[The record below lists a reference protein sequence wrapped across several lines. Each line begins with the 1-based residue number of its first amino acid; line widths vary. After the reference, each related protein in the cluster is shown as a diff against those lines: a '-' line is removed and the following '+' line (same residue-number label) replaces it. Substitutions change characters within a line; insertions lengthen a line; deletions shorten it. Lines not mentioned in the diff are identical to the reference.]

1 MDVDMPEFKQDQAEY
16 THSKLNSGVRKL
28 RFLELYAGM
37 GGLSRAVQEIAGDLV
52 EVLEPQDLYHEWDIL
67 SEEGFNKAKQWVEEA
82 DWTHA
87 AFPCKSFSRA
97 RRSDMHGTVEVIRSD
112 ERPEGWGHWL
122 AEEGNEVLKR
132 TVALGFRAHG
142 RGKFF
147 TMENPADSFAWLMK
161 VVLQL
166 QRLMGADILTLDQC
180 PYGAETVKPTGI
192 FAGAPWMCKVQ
203 LRCKDVRPH
212 RHRQGG
218 LAGHV
223 WDPVDDIWV
232 WRTSKAAEYPAGLC
246 WAWASALREWVLSH
260 DGQWWLAERTLIREA
275 DKVNKLVSLS
285 QVWTASGAQ
294 NGSAS
299 AAGKSEETAAQQ
311 REREN
316 SEVVGGL
323 RDPRRAVARNAQL
336 QTVGG
341 RIRSCFEDLLE
352 EEVLHKFEN
361 ANDEIPFAEEL
372 IWEAQRRLALEFQA
386 ELLQN
391 GYQSG
396 LLRSMLEQAHDPDA
410 KTLPTWLEDGF
421 GINREIEYTGIFP
434 QTDTL
439 SAAAK
444 ASQAFAVMDDWAG
457 DARNYSS
464 FEEAGEKAQ
473 RELDRMVEHGW
484 AVRHE
489 SWAEVVAEL
498 GEANL
503 TKMACIVKMKRV
515 GRKCG

>member
-1 MDVDMPEFKQDQAEY
+1 MDVDMSEFKQDQAEY

-218 LAGHV
+218 LTGHV

-299 AAGKSEETAAQQ
+299 VAVKSEETAAQQ

-352 EEVLHKFEN
+352 EEVLRKFEN

-372 IWEAQRRLALEFQA
+372 IWGKHKGGWHLSFKLSCYRTATRAACCARCSSRHMTLTPRPY
-386 ELLQN
+386 LL
-391 GYQSG
+391 G
-396 LLRSMLEQAHDPDA
+396 L
-410 KTLPTWLEDGF
+410 
-421 GINREIEYTGIFP
+421 
-434 QTDTL
+434 
-439 SAAAK
+439 
-444 ASQAFAVMDDWAG
+444 
-457 DARNYSS
+457 
-464 FEEAGEKAQ
+464 
-473 RELDRMVEHGW
+473 RMV
-484 AVRHE
+484 
-489 SWAEVVAEL
+489 SP
-498 GEANL
+498 
-503 TKMACIVKMKRV
+503 
-515 GRKCG
+515 